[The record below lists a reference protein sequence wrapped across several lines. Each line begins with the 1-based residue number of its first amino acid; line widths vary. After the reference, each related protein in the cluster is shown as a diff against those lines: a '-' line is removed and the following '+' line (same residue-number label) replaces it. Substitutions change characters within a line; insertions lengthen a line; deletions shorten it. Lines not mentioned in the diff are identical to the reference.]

1 MDCGSRD
8 PLYPLQ
14 ADIFYPEVSQSA
26 YGNAVKKWSR
36 DTTVYCSLAPAG
48 SKFKEGLT
56 PNVDIS
62 MESLLIGRIKTD
74 PRISVDDKLSA
85 MTNVIISNIK
95 NRNCQEIYVETS
107 GTRKGQSTIF
117 EIATVTPHVGPF
129 GKVEYYRVI
138 LRRSENQGTEV

>member
-74 PRISVDDKLSA
+74 PRISVDEKLSA

>member
-74 PRISVDDKLSA
+74 PRISIDDKLSA
-85 MTNVIISNIK
+85 MTNVIVSNIK
-95 NRNCQEIYVETS
+95 DRNCQEIYLETS

-117 EIATVTPHVGPF
+117 EIATVNPHVGPF
-129 GKVEYYRVI
+129 GKIEYYRVI

>member
-62 MESLLIGRIKTD
+62 MEALLIGRIKTD
-74 PRISVDDKLSA
+74 S
-85 MTNVIISNIK
+85 K
-95 NRNCQEIYVETS
+95 N
-107 GTRKGQSTIF
+107 
-117 EIATVTPHVGPF
+117 
-129 GKVEYYRVI
+129 
-138 LRRSENQGTEV
+138 

>member
-1 MDCGSRD
+1 MSCGSND

-14 ADIFYPEVSQSA
+14 ADIFYPEISQSA
-26 YGNAVKKWSR
+26 YGSAVKKWSR
-36 DTTVYCSLAPAG
+36 DTTVYCHFSPAG
-48 SKFKEGLT
+48 SKVKEGLT

-74 PRISVDDKLSA
+74 PRITTDEKLSS
-85 MTNVIISNIK
+85 MTNVIVSNIK
-95 NRNCQEIYVETS
+95 DKSCQEVYLETS

-117 EIATVTPHVGPF
+117 EIATVAPHVGPF
-129 GKVEYYRVI
+129 GTVEYYRIV

>member
-1 MDCGSRD
+1 MSCGSND

-14 ADIFYPEVSQSA
+14 ADIFYPEISQSA
-26 YGNAVKKWSR
+26 YGSAVKKWSR
-36 DTTVYCSLAPAG
+36 DTTVYCHFSTAG

-74 PRISVDDKLSA
+74 PRITTDEKLSS
-85 MTNVIISNIK
+85 MTNVIVSNIK
-95 NRNCQEIYVETS
+95 DKSCREVYLETS

-117 EIATVTPHVGPF
+117 EIATVAPHVGPF
-129 GKVEYYRVI
+129 GTVEYYRIV

>member
-74 PRISVDDKLSA
+74 PRISIDDKLSA
-85 MTNVIISNIK
+85 MTNVIVSNIK
-95 NRNCQEIYVETS
+95 DRNCQEIYLETS

-129 GKVEYYRVI
+129 GKIEYYRVI

>member
-1 MDCGSRD
+1 MACGSND
-8 PLYPLQ
+8 PFYPLQ

-26 YGNAVKKWSR
+26 YGSAIKKWSR

-74 PRISVDDKLSA
+74 PRITTDDKFSS
-85 MTNVIISNIK
+85 MTNVILSNIK
-95 NRNCQEIYVETS
+95 DKHCNEIYLETS

-129 GKVEYYRVI
+129 GTVQYYRII